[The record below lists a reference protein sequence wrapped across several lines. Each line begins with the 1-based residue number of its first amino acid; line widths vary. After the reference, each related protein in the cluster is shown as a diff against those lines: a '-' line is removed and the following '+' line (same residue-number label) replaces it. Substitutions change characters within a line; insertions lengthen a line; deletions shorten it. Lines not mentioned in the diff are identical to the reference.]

1 MSFNPNNRT
10 PLAEP
15 GRFLSA
21 YSNKLKTSLDFPLES
36 PVTRQEFKQECDIN
50 YILSQYELGYE
61 ITHIN
66 EAAPQYLDCSAD
78 TFREHMDYVAGAFS
92 MFEELPAKLRAR
104 FGNDPA
110 EFLDFC
116 SQEKNRPEMAEL
128 GLLSAEANT
137 AYFQSRDEVPQR
149 PASPPAAPPS
159 NDQAAPAST
168 PQGSATPLSNP
179 PV

>member
-1 MSFNPNNRT
+1 MSINLENRT

-21 YSNKLKTSLDFPLES
+21 YSKKISIDMVFPEDS

-61 ITHIN
+61 VTHIN
-66 EAAPQYLDCSAD
+66 EAAPQYLDCSAE
-78 TFREHMDYVAGAFS
+78 TFREHMDYIAGAFS

-104 FGNDPA
+104 FDNDPA

-116 SQEKNRPEMAEL
+116 SHEKNRPEMAQL
-128 GLLSAEANT
+128 GLLSEEYAAQYT
-137 AYFQSRDEVPQR
+137 FPQGSVPTPP
-149 PASPPAAPPS
+149 PAPPRAPAAP
-159 NDQAAPAST
+159 AAETPPAQPAS
-168 PQGSATPLSNP
+168 APLGA
-179 PV
+179 

>member
-1 MSFNPNNRT
+1 MSINLNNRT

-21 YSNKLKTSLDFPLES
+21 YSTKLSTGISFPEES

-61 ITHIN
+61 VTHIN
-66 EAAPQYLDCSAD
+66 EAAPQYLDCSAE
-78 TFREHMDYVAGAFS
+78 TFREHMDYIAGAFS

-104 FGNDPA
+104 FDNDPA

-116 SQEKNRPEMAEL
+116 SHEKNRPEMAQL
-128 GLLSAEANT
+128 GLLSEEYSAKYIHPEGSAPT
-137 AYFQSRDEVPQR
+137 P
-149 PASPPAAPPS
+149 PPAPPKAPPEVS
-159 NDQAAPAST
+159 VET
-168 PQGSATPLSNP
+168 PQA
-179 PV
+179 